1 MEEMK
6 IRKHCVKL
14 FKERY
19 GSYPS
24 IVNTYNSLSGEV
36 INKLIDKSHLLWYN
50 DYVDLEG
57 EINNVEK
64 LVEYDSTGI
73 FIYIKNGNVLFLTTI
88 NKKNIVD
95 FTLHNLI
102 KKSK

>member
-1 MEEMK
+1 MTM
-6 IRKHCVKL
+6 IQM
-14 FKERY
+14 Y
-19 GSYPS
+19 GK
-24 IVNTYNSLSGEV
+24 NLN
-36 INKLIDKSHLLWYN
+36 N

-57 EINNVEK
+57 GINNIEK